1 MQLTAIGYFPGTACV
16 LVSVYLLDL
25 PVLYPTL
32 CQYIQ
37 RLNNVFAYT
46 TEGLKQHLWRL
57 QNEVMT
63 VVEFD
68 NLAVCIP

>member
-1 MQLTAIGYFPGTACV
+1 MY
-16 LVSVYLLDL
+16 LVDL
-25 PVLYPTL
+25 PVLYTTL

-37 RLNNVFAYT
+37 RLNVVLAYT
-46 TEGLKQHLWRL
+46 TEGLTQDLRRL